1 MPAAPPPP
9 PLPAPAHPP
18 GGAPRPGP
26 GHRGGLDHSFK
37 YLSSRITERRLQS
50 SCGPVGRGGHCGKA
64 AGPAQRAVC
73 PVFSPHGGF
82 HQGPPENGASKPR
95 VVTVVKAGGQP
106 LRKITLLLN
115 RRSVQTFEQLLAD
128 ISEALGFPRWK
139 NDRVRKL
146 YSLKGKEVKSVSDF
160 FREGDAFI
168 AMGREPLTLKSI
180 QTAMEELAAAKPRA
194 PALPQHG
201 WPPAPPKGGLC
212 GKALKAERPPGEGE
226 GAEAQGKAAGPEE
239 RPRPQHKRPPEQ
251 HAKPRPAQD
260 GGVSGG
266 GEKHRDSPLEKSS
279 GEIVRCEKCRQERA
293 LRGGRPRPPE
303 LSLGSSELDLARA
316 PRRDP
321 GRLVRMRS
329 CRGPLR
335 GPAPAGEEV
344 RWKGE
349 GWRGRPRTPS
359 PERPGKASEKRER
372 RDADGHEHPEPPAAR
387 GRRDGGEAPGLPE
400 GALREPRRGP
410 RSVPR
415 AGQSGWLLR
424 ERAQGPPRSPE
435 EAAREAR
442 DPRGCPADEPKARAA
457 GKKPRLAEAGKADVA
472 AHYEVGKVIGDGN
485 FAVVKECRHLGS
497 RRAYAMKIVDKGKL
511 RGKEDVVDSEIAI
524 IRSLSHPNIVRLH
537 EVYETAAE
545 IYLILEYVRDGDL
558 FDAIVENVKF
568 SEREAAGMI
577 TDLCR
582 ALVHMHEH
590 RIVHRDL
597 KPENLLGQ
605 EPPLAAS
612 GKPCWL
618 EEVKEAVEVVQE
630 AGVVGEAGTRNAA
643 NRPGT
648 RRSRASLS
656 SCRARQGYGLEVDMW
671 AAGVILYILLC
682 GFPPFRSQDRDQEEL
697 FAIIQRG
704 HFDFLSPYWDNISE
718 GAKDLVRQLLVV
730 DPKKR
735 YTAHQVLEHPWI
747 KAGGRASPVS
757 PQSETTAA
765 SELPARSQGKGLPE
779 RGPGREGPALCL

>member
-1 MPAAPPPP
+1 MASLWCAEFLLLVDYTR
-9 PLPAPAHPP
+9 PLFSTLRVAGRGFAGPKRYIDAGDDDGDR
-18 GGAPRPGP
+18 GGDLVLQLQEPLKPSSGVSLGPYPDFQGKPRGVSRCFSLR
-26 GHRGGLDHSFK
+26 HRGGLDHSFK

-146 YSLKGKEVKSVSDF
+146 YSLKGKEVKSLSDF

-194 PALPQHG
+194 PALPQH
-201 WPPAPPKGGLC
+201 ASSYRQLGLVLLPGC
-212 GKALKAERPPGEGE
+212 AQLAETRPPIQLGGRRG
-226 GAEAQGKAAGPEE
+226 GASAGAAGSGVPTDAG
-239 RPRPQHKRPPEQ
+239 KG
-251 HAKPRPAQD
+251 AADPA
-260 GGVSGG
+260 
-266 GEKHRDSPLEKSS
+266 
-279 GEIVRCEKCRQERA
+279 
-293 LRGGRPRPPE
+293 
-303 LSLGSSELDLARA
+303 LARA
-316 PRRDP
+316 RDQ
-321 GRLVRMRS
+321 GRVTPFPDASEERCLWEEADA
-329 CRGPLR
+329 CRGRAGSEGHGCVPRFPLWPQTR
-335 GPAPAGEEV
+335 SWRSARSGQRPGCPSLARACLPPAG
-344 RWKGE
+344 
-349 GWRGRPRTPS
+349 
-359 PERPGKASEKRER
+359 
-372 RDADGHEHPEPPAAR
+372 PAAR
-387 GRRDGGEAPGLPE
+387 VAPCRRCRRFARVGVEPRAPSGELNWGFVRPQVQRNADRSTTLKLADFGLAKHVVKPMFTVCGTPTYVAPEILSEKGKQEPTLGGALGLRGRSLSSCVGFLAVTSPGTSPPQGIPAALCWWLLLPQSWQSFWLSSLPPIPSGLPE
-400 GALREPRRGP
+400 
-410 RSVPR
+410 R
-415 AGQSGWLLR
+415 AGPSNVMLQL
-424 ERAQGPPRSPE
+424 
-435 EAAREAR
+435 R
-442 DPRGCPADEPKARAA
+442 DPPQLQGLP
-457 GKKPRLAEAGKADVA
+457 LW
-472 AHYEVGKVIGDGN
+472 
-485 FAVVKECRHLGS
+485 LQ
-497 RRAYAMKIVDKGKL
+497 
-511 RGKEDVVDSEIAI
+511 
-524 IRSLSHPNIVRLH
+524 
-537 EVYETAAE
+537 
-545 IYLILEYVRDGDL
+545 
-558 FDAIVENVKF
+558 
-568 SEREAAGMI
+568 
-577 TDLCR
+577 
-582 ALVHMHEH
+582 
-590 RIVHRDL
+590 
-597 KPENLLGQ
+597 GQ

-656 SCRARQGYGLEVDMW
+656 SCRARQ
-671 AAGVILYILLC
+671 AGVILYILLC